1 MIKAI
6 QQRAMKTIV
15 LYWMEAFALEL
26 SKCHSSRFCWPS
38 SSDVVCFSTLL
49 PSSTHFT
56 GALVKHSLKLLEFL
70 PSCRTLLDIL
80 LSLPL
85 AEGVSSSAQCK
96 GVSILLSHFF
106 SLLKSGSAFLME
118 SEYLAVVTAM
128 AGSLWLPGAL
138 LHMLKLNDGMEVW
151 VHQHSYLCPFYGMAV
166 PSWLASWHAWLVC
179 SVYMN

>member
-1 MIKAI
+1 
-6 QQRAMKTIV
+6 
-15 LYWMEAFALEL
+15 MEAFALEL
-26 SKCHSSRFCWPS
+26 NKCHSSRFCWPS

-128 AGSLWLPGAL
+128 AGSLWLSVTTAHGF
-138 LHMLKLNDGMEVW
+138 LKLMMEWKYVYDGW
-151 VHQHSYLCPFYGMAV
+151 INIHNYLCPFFMGWRCHHGWQVAEWYV
-166 PSWLASWHAWLVC
+166 VFT
-179 SVYMN
+179 